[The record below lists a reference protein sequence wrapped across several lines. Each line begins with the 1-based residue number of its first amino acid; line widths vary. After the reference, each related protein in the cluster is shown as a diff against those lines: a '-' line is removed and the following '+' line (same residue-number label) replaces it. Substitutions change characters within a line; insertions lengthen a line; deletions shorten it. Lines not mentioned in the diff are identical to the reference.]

1 MNFIRLTPAF
11 RYAFWEAINLA
22 NSLLD
27 LAQVARLVKRLL
39 WCVLS
44 IEVAFTINSSC
55 KINTVVFNASHG
67 LEVDDSDDLL
77 VKFTGAIVQTVK
89 WADVSLVNL
98 MTSTDFWIRKVCPVI
113 SPEGSL
119 VRCPSCKA
127 MNQHDRIVVRPL
139 VLRDWIVAAI
149 LEARL
154 GLPVQAS
161 FFALIE
167 VDKQLIKALDDE
179 SED

>member
-1 MNFIRLTPAF
+1 MSNEVNFIRFTPAL
-11 RYAFWEAINLA
+11 RYAFWKAINLA
-22 NSLLD
+22 NSLFD
-27 LAQVARLVKRLL
+27 LAQVARLVERLL
-39 WCVLS
+39 RCVLP
-44 IEVAFTINSSC
+44 IEVTFTIDSSC
-55 KINTVVFNASHG
+55 KINTVVFDTSYS

-77 VKFTGAIVQTVK
+77 VQFTGAIVQTVK

-149 LEARL
+149 FEARL
-154 GLPVQAS
+154 CLPV
-161 FFALIE
+161 
-167 VDKQLIKALDDE
+167 
-179 SED
+179 